1 MLGPAT
7 ARTDTHTWILPIGTP
22 AMRCILTLLIS
33 LLILSGCQQSS
44 EPPPE
49 APAHIPWVK
58 TVELKEAGPTAQRFS
73 GTLRGRH
80 EVPQAFQIAGRV
92 QQRFIDPGQ
101 RVEKGDLLFK
111 LDTRDL
117 AATAVGAAAD
127 LKRAEAALAIAT
139 NELQRQQQ
147 LVERQFVSEQ
157 TLQRL
162 ELAEREARSQLETA
176 SSRNKQ
182 AQNALGY
189 AELKASN
196 AGVITEVSV
205 EPGQVVG
212 IGQTLAVLAADQL
225 LEVEVFLPE
234 GINPPRR
241 GYLPLANGKQ
251 IAMNLRE
258 IAGAADPRSR
268 SWRARYSLE
277 GPYPS
282 SLTLGSVVSVRL
294 AQKQTESSH
303 RVPLGAL
310 DERGQTPQ
318 VWLVSDGTVNPLAVE
333 VIDLGKEYAEIKVEI
348 NAGTSIVALG
358 THLLT
363 RGMAVRELT
372 Q

>member
-1 MLGPAT
+1 
-7 ARTDTHTWILPIGTP
+7 
-22 AMRCILTLLIS
+22 MRCMLTLFIS

-49 APAHIPWVK
+49 ARAPIPWVK
-58 TVELKEAGPTAQRFS
+58 TVELKDAGPTTHRFS

-80 EVPQAFQIAGRV
+80 EVPQAFQIAGRI
-92 QQRFIDPGQ
+92 QHRYIDAGQ

-117 AATAVGAAAD
+117 VATAEGAAAD
-127 LKRAEAALAIAT
+127 LKRAEAALAITT

-147 LVERQFVSEQ
+147 LVGRQFVSEQ

-162 ELAEREARSQLETA
+162 ELAEREARSQVQTA
-176 SSRNKQ
+176 SARNQQ

-189 AELKASN
+189 AELKAAH
-196 AGVITEVSV
+196 AGVVTEVIV

-212 IGQTLAVLAADQL
+212 VGQTLAVLAEDQS

-234 GINPPRR
+234 GSSPPRR
-241 GYLPLANGKQ
+241 GYVPLPNGEQLAVS
-251 IAMNLRE
+251 LRE
-258 IAGAADPRSR
+258 IAGAADPASR

-282 SLTLGSVVSVRL
+282 SLTLGSVVSVQL
-294 AQKQTESSH
+294 AQKQNAPSH

-318 VWLVSDGTVNPLAVE
+318 VWLVSDGTVKPLAVE
-333 VIDLGKEYAEIKVEI
+333 VIDLGEEYAQIKADI

-363 RGMAVRELT
+363 PGMAVRELA

>member
-1 MLGPAT
+1 
-7 ARTDTHTWILPIGTP
+7 
-22 AMRCILTLLIS
+22 MRCLLTLFIS
-33 LLILSGCQQSS
+33 LLILSGCQQSE

-49 APAHIPWVK
+49 ARPPVPWVK
-58 TVELKEAGPTAQRFS
+58 TVELKEAGPTSQRFS

-80 EVPQAFQIAGRV
+80 EVPQAFQIAGRI

-111 LDTRDL
+111 LDSRDL
-117 AATAVGAAAD
+117 IATAEGAAAD
-127 LKRAEAALAIAT
+127 LRRAEAALAIAT
-139 NELQRQQQ
+139 NELQRQQE
-147 LVERQFVSEQ
+147 LVGRQFVSEQ

-162 ELAEREARSQLETA
+162 ELAEREARSQVETA
-176 SSRNKQ
+176 SARNQQ

-189 AELKASN
+189 AELKAAN
-196 AGVITEVSV
+196 AGVITEVIV

-212 IGQTLAVLAADQL
+212 VGQTLAILAEDQS
-225 LEVEVFLPE
+225 LEVEVFLPQ
-234 GINPPRR
+234 GSNPPRQ
-241 GYLPLANGKQ
+241 GYVPLPNGEQLAV
-251 IAMNLRE
+251 NLRE
-258 IAGAADPRSR
+258 IAGAADARSR

-294 AQKQTESSH
+294 MQKQTTASH

-310 DERGQTPQ
+310 DERGETPQ
-318 VWLVSDGTVNPLAVE
+318 VWLVSDGMVTPLAVE
-333 VIDLGKEYAEIKVEI
+333 VIDLGEEYAQIRANI
-348 NAGTSIVALG
+348 NATTPIVTLG

-363 RGMAVRELT
+363 PGMAVRELA

>member
-1 MLGPAT
+1 
-7 ARTDTHTWILPIGTP
+7 
-22 AMRCILTLLIS
+22 MRCMLTLFIS

-44 EPPPE
+44 DPPPE
-49 APAHIPWVK
+49 ARASMPWVK
-58 TVELKEAGPTAQRFS
+58 TVVLKEAAPTAQRFS

-80 EVPQAFQIAGRV
+80 QVPQAFQIAGRI

-101 RVEKGDLLFK
+101 RVEKGRLLFK

-117 AATAVGAAAD
+117 VATAEGAAAD
-127 LKRAEAALAIAT
+127 LRRAEAALAIAT
-139 NELQRQQQ
+139 DELQRQQQ
-147 LVERQFVSEQ
+147 LVGRQFVSEQ
-157 TLQRL
+157 TLRRL
-162 ELAEREARSQLETA
+162 ELVEREARSQVETA
-176 SSRNKQ
+176 SARHQQ

-196 AGVITEVSV
+196 TGVVTEVIV

-212 IGQTLAVLAADQL
+212 VGQTLAVLAEDQS

-234 GINPPRR
+234 GSNPPKG
-241 GYLPLANGKQ
+241 GYLPLSSGEQLALS
-251 IAMNLRE
+251 LRE
-258 IAGAADPRSR
+258 IAGAADPGSR

-294 AQKQTESSH
+294 TQKQTTASH

-318 VWLVSDGTVNPLAVE
+318 VWAVSDGTVNPLAVE
-333 VIDLGKEYAEIKVEI
+333 VIDLGEEYAQIRADI
-348 NAGTSIVALG
+348 NAGTPIVALG
-358 THLLT
+358 THLLIP
-363 RGMAVRELT
+363 GMAVRELAR
-372 Q
+372 

>member
-1 MLGPAT
+1 MRCMLT
-7 ARTDTHTWILPIGTP
+7 LFISMLILP
-22 AMRCILTLLIS
+22 
-33 LLILSGCQQSS
+33 GCQQSS
-44 EPPPE
+44 ETTPE

-80 EVPQAFQIAGRV
+80 EVPQSFQIAGRI

-162 ELAEREARSQLETA
+162 ELAEREARSQVETA

-196 AGVITEVSV
+196 AGVVTEVSV

-212 IGQTLAVLAADQL
+212 IGQTLAVLAENQL

-234 GINPPRR
+234 GSNPPRG
-241 GYLPLANGKQ
+241 GYLPLANGEQ
-251 IAMNLRE
+251 IAMRLRE

-294 AQKQTESSH
+294 AQKQTEPSH

-318 VWLVSDGTVNPLAVE
+318 VWLVSDGTVKPLAVE
-333 VIDLGKEYAEIKVEI
+333 VINLGEEYAQIKANI

>member
-1 MLGPAT
+1 
-7 ARTDTHTWILPIGTP
+7 
-22 AMRCILTLLIS
+22 MRCMLTLFIS

-49 APAHIPWVK
+49 ARAPIPWVK
-58 TVELKEAGPTAQRFS
+58 TVELKDAGPTTHRFS

-80 EVPQAFQIAGRV
+80 EVPQAFQIAGRI
-92 QQRFIDPGQ
+92 QHRYIDAGQ

-117 AATAVGAAAD
+117 VATAEGAAAD
-127 LKRAEAALAIAT
+127 LKRAEAALAITT

-147 LVERQFVSEQ
+147 LVGRQFVSEQ

-162 ELAEREARSQLETA
+162 ELAEREARSQVQTA
-176 SSRNKQ
+176 SARNQQ

-189 AELKASN
+189 AELKAAH
-196 AGVITEVSV
+196 AGVVTEVIV

-212 IGQTLAVLAADQL
+212 VGQTLAVLAEDQS

-234 GINPPRR
+234 GSNPPRR
-241 GYLPLANGKQ
+241 GYVPLPTGEQLAVS
-251 IAMNLRE
+251 LRE
-258 IAGAADPRSR
+258 IAGAADPASR

-294 AQKQTESSH
+294 AQKQTAPSH

-318 VWLVSDGTVNPLAVE
+318 VWLVSDGTVKPLAVE
-333 VIDLGKEYAEIKVEI
+333 VIDLGEEYAQIKADI
-348 NAGTSIVALG
+348 NAGTPIVALG

-363 RGMAVRELT
+363 PGMAVRELA

>member
-1 MLGPAT
+1 
-7 ARTDTHTWILPIGTP
+7 
-22 AMRCILTLLIS
+22 MRCMLTLFIS
-33 LLILSGCQQSS
+33 LLLLSGCQQSS

-49 APAHIPWVK
+49 ALASIPWVK
-58 TVELKEAGPTAQRFS
+58 TVVLKAADPTAQRFS

-80 EVPQAFQIAGRV
+80 EVPQAFQISGRI
-92 QQRFIDPGQ
+92 QQRFIDAGQ
-101 RVEKGDLLFK
+101 RVKKGDLLFK

-117 AATAVGAAAD
+117 VATAGGAAAE
-127 LKRAEAALAIAT
+127 LKRSEAAQAIAT

-147 LVERQFVSEQ
+147 LVGRQFVSEQ

-162 ELAEREARSQLETA
+162 ELAEREARSQVETA
-176 SSRNKQ
+176 SARHQQ

-196 AGVITEVSV
+196 TGVVTEVIV

-212 IGQTLAVLAADQL
+212 VGQTLAVLAEDQS

-234 GINPPRR
+234 GSNPPRR
-241 GYLPLANGKQ
+241 GYIPLPTGEQLAVS
-251 IAMNLRE
+251 LRE
-258 IAGAADPRSR
+258 IAGAADPRSL

-294 AQKQTESSH
+294 AQKQTAPSH

-333 VIDLGKEYAEIKVEI
+333 VIDLGEEYAQIRADI

-363 RGMAVRELT
+363 PGMAVRELAR
-372 Q
+372 

>member
-1 MLGPAT
+1 
-7 ARTDTHTWILPIGTP
+7 
-22 AMRCILTLLIS
+22 MRCMLTLFIS
-33 LLILSGCQQSS
+33 LLILSGCEQSS
-44 EPPPE
+44 ESPPE
-49 APAHIPWVK
+49 ARAPIPWVK
-58 TVELKEAGPTAQRFS
+58 TVVLKEATSTAQRFS

-80 EVPQAFQIAGRV
+80 EVPQAFQIAGRI

-101 RVEKGDLLFK
+101 RVEKGRLLFK

-117 AATAVGAAAD
+117 VATAEGAAAD
-127 LKRAEAALAIAT
+127 LRRAEAALAIAT
-139 NELQRQQQ
+139 DELQRQQQ
-147 LVERQFVSEQ
+147 LVGRQFVSEQ
-157 TLQRL
+157 TLRRL
-162 ELAEREARSQLETA
+162 ELAQREARSQVETA
-176 SSRNKQ
+176 SARHQQ

-196 AGVITEVSV
+196 TGVVTEVIV

-212 IGQTLAVLAADQL
+212 VGQTLAVLAEDQS

-234 GINPPRR
+234 GSNPPKG
-241 GYLPLANGKQ
+241 GYLTLSSGEQLALS
-251 IAMNLRE
+251 LRE
-258 IAGAADPRSR
+258 IAGAADPGSR

-294 AQKQTESSH
+294 TQKQTTASH

-318 VWLVSDGTVNPLAVE
+318 VWAVSDGTVNPLAVE
-333 VIDLGKEYAEIKVEI
+333 VIDLGEEYAQIRADI
-348 NAGTSIVALG
+348 NAGTPIVALG

-363 RGMAVRELT
+363 PGMAVRELAR
-372 Q
+372 